1 MPAIGDAKIL
11 GQLGEGISCVVYDAN
26 WQGRNVALKIYKA
39 GAIERHYRL
48 TGIELA
54 EYEFE
59 RNKAFW
65 NVPGLRR
72 HVAEPIA
79 YRTSAGIS
87 LFVQE
92 RLEGDLYYD
101 HYAKSQGRIDPALPE
116 HLHDMV
122 ECAHAAHLYDLDL
135 HAGNTMV
142 VSDPESGELIPK
154 LFDFNSI
161 PFYEHPNPG
170 VWVLLKLGLVDRR
183 WRDRRKLAAF
193 HNFRRYRKKIAAF
206 GAADNEA
213 VESPAT
219 ISQRPQG

>member
-1 MPAIGDAKIL
+1 MTAIGDAKIL
-11 GQLGEGISCVVYDAN
+11 GKLGEGISCVVYDAN
-26 WQGRNVALKIYKA
+26 WQGRNVALKVYKA

-65 NVPGLRR
+65 NIPELRR

-79 YRTSAGIS
+79 YRASAGIA

-101 HYAKSQGRIDPALPE
+101 YYTKSQGRIDPALPG
-116 HLHDMV
+116 HLRDVV

-142 VSDPESGELIPK
+142 VSDPKTGELIPK

-193 HNFRRYRKKIAAF
+193 HDFRRYRKKIAAF
-206 GAADNEA
+206 DAADNESL
-213 VESPAT
+213 ESPAT
-219 ISQRPQG
+219 ISRPPQR